1 MPNSDPLNNFFY
13 LLHERIE
20 YSFQL
25 GLVARSDA
33 HLPGNKSVMGSILS
47 FIEIGHEI
55 ISFTTLS
62 LIQAGQLSVTG
73 ARICNKYWLTT

>member
-47 FIEIGHEI
+47 FTEIGHEI

-62 LIQAGQLSVTG
+62 LPLIKQGSCQLLAQGYAINTG
-73 ARICNKYWLTT
+73 